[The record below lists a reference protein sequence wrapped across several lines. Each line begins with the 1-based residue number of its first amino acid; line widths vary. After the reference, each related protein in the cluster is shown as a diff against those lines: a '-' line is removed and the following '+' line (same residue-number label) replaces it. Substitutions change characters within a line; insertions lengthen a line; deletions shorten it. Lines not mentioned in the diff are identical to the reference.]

1 MTDSSQQNSHARAS
15 ASGFLP
21 KAFPFV
27 SDYCHSLGEI
37 ALRGPVVAL
46 RNGHKERVE
55 YVELGN
61 SCGGVFT

>member
-1 MTDSSQQNSHARAS
+1 MTDSSKQNSHQTKS
-15 ASGFLP
+15 ALNFLP

-27 SDYCHSLGEI
+27 SEYPHGLGEI
-37 ALRGPVVAL
+37 ALCGPVVAL
-46 RNGHKERVE
+46 RNCYKERVE